1 MTACLLYA
9 KIHKNKAENLLHL
22 MLYFSAAVSCKNAG
36 VLFRTVM
43 LYYNVFDY
51 PAGETGIQIG
61 TGKAEKGSSYYGT
74 E

>member
-1 MTACLLYA
+1 MTQ
-9 KIHKNKAENLLHL
+9 ET
-22 MLYFSAAVSCKNAG
+22 AALCKNAG

>member
-1 MTACLLYA
+1 MLNLVIDLSTAAL
-9 KIHKNKAENLLHL
+9 
-22 MLYFSAAVSCKNAG
+22 CKNAG

-51 PAGETGIQIG
+51 PAGEPGIQIG

>member
-1 MTACLLYA
+1 MTQ
-9 KIHKNKAENLLHL
+9 ET
-22 MLYFSAAVSCKNAG
+22 AALCKNAG
-36 VLFRTVM
+36 VLFRAVM

-51 PAGETGIQIG
+51 PAGEPGIQIG

>member
-1 MTACLLYA
+1 MTQD
-9 KIHKNKAENLLHL
+9 
-22 MLYFSAAVSCKNAG
+22 AAVSCKNAG
-36 VLFRTVM
+36 VLFCAVM

-61 TGKAEKGSSYYGT
+61 IGKAEKGSSYYGT